1 MTCYFGG
8 IHRRP
13 LIYAKISPMRIDIL
27 TLFPEMFAGPFSES
41 IMKRAADKGLIN
53 IHLHQIRDYT
63 HDKHHVVDDT
73 PYGGGA
79 GMVMKPEPIFEAIE
93 AVKAMA
99 DGEARVILLSPAGKL
114 FTQVIAADLALKP
127 RLILIAGHYEGF
139 DERVRSFVNDEI
151 SIGDYVLSGGELP
164 AMVIVDA
171 VARLIPG
178 VLGSDESHIEESHS
192 QGLLEYPHY
201 TRPPEFRGLI
211 VPEILLSGNHA
222 QIAKWRRKE
231 SLKRTFER
239 RPDLLEKAELSK
251 SDLKLMEDIKSE
263 L

>member
-1 MTCYFGG
+1 
-8 IHRRP
+8 
-13 LIYAKISPMRIDIL
+13 MRIDIL

-41 IMKRAADKGLIN
+41 ILKRAADRGLIE

-79 GMVMKPEPIFEAIE
+79 GMVMKPEPVFEAVE

-99 DGEARVILLSPAGKL
+99 EGEQKVILLSPAGRL
-114 FTQVIAADLALKP
+114 FTQAVAADLALKP

-139 DERVRSFVNDEI
+139 DERVRSIIDSEI

-164 AMVIVDA
+164 TMVIVDA

-178 VLGSDESHIEESHS
+178 VLGSDESHVEESHS

-201 TRPPEFRGLI
+201 TRPPEFRGMV
-211 VPEILLSGNHA
+211 VPDILLSGNHA
-222 QIAKWRRKE
+222 AIAKWRCKE
-231 SLKRTFER
+231 SLKRTLER
-239 RPDLLEKAELSK
+239 RPDLMDKMKLTKI
-251 SDLKLMEDIKSE
+251 DLKLLTEIKTE
-263 L
+263 TEPKA